1 MKYLHITD
9 HGILLT
15 NRYPE
20 NHSWVTLLIKLKQDV
35 YWVGAVDWTIRSFH
49 SYVTHRGSSYNS
61 YLITDENPCLIDFVK
76 SPFAEE
82 QITHIEEI
90 IDPKRI
96 DYIVANHAEPDHSGS
111 IRKVIDALPNAKII
125 ATTRCIQTLKKY
137 YGDDLSITSIEEV
150 PTLKLGRRSLTFV
163 PVPMAHWPDSM
174 VSYMPEEKLLFSND
188 AFGQHLASSFRF
200 DDEVDQVVLMQEA
213 STYYANILMPL
224 WRSVKN
230 ALKSLEGVSVEMIAP
245 SHGVIW
251 RKNPELIL
259 NSYSKWVSGETQKK
273 AVIVYDT
280 MWGSTEKVARAIME
294 GLTAEGVEVIV
305 HSLSSSHNSE
315 VIADVL
321 ETRAVIV
328 GGPTLNNHLFPTV
341 ASFLAYMR
349 GLKPLNK
356 IGAAF
361 GSYGWGGGAKKA
373 TELEMVAAGI
383 QIVESGLD
391 FQYKPTVEELLKAYN
406 FGKEMGAKIKA

>member
-1 MKYLHITD
+1 M
-9 HGILLT
+9 
-15 NRYPE
+15 
-20 NHSWVTLLIKLKQDV
+20 IKLKQDV
-35 YWVGAVDWTIRSFH
+35 YWVGAVDWAIRSFH
-49 SYVTHRGSSYNS
+49 SYVTSRGSSYNS

-82 QITHIEEI
+82 QIAHIEEI

-96 DYIVANHAEPDHSGS
+96 DYIIANHAEPDHSGS
-111 IRKVIDALPNAKII
+111 IRKVMDALPNAKII
-125 ATTRCIQTLKKY
+125 ATVRCIQTLKKY

-150 PTLKLGRRSLTFV
+150 PILKLGRRSLTFV

-188 AFGQHLASSFRF
+188 AFGQHLASSGRF
-200 DDEVDQVVLMQEA
+200 DDEVDQAVLMQEA

-230 ALKSLEGVSVEMIAP
+230 ALKSLEGISVEMIAP

-259 NSYSKWVSGETQKK
+259 NSYLKWVSGETRKK

-294 GLTAEGVEVIV
+294 GLAAEGVEVKM
-305 HSLSSSHNSE
+305 HSLSSSPNSE
-315 VIADVL
+315 IIADIL
-321 ETRAVIV
+321 ETKAVIV
-328 GGPTLNNHLFPTV
+328 GGPTLNNYLFPTV
-341 ASFLAYMR
+341 ASYLAYMR

-361 GSYGWGGGAKKA
+361 GSYGWAGGAKKA
-373 TELEMVAAGI
+373 TEVEMMAAGV
-383 QIVESGLD
+383 QIIESGLD
-391 FQYKPTVEELLKAYN
+391 FQYRPTEVELLKAYN
-406 FGKEMGAKIKA
+406 FGKEMGVKIKA